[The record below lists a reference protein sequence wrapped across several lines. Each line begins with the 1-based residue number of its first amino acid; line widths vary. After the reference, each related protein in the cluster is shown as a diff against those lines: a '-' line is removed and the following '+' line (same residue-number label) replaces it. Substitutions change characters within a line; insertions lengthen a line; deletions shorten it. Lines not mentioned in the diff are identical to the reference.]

1 MRRNSAGFSLVEV
14 VIAMSIL
21 AIALF
26 GMISVI
32 TFSYR
37 NNAVA
42 KERVLAIRAA
52 EKQIEIM
59 RSLIPTGLSSIFRT
73 YPTTFA
79 VYQDNDAGNP
89 NAIPALLPSP
99 AGRIT
104 YPVDGTNALREDLT
118 GQFLGRFDAAGNPI
132 NIDMDQSNAIEST
145 DKSASVTL
153 AALPVKVTVTWKGV
167 SGPGQVVLTYILS
180 TNK

>member
-14 VIAMSIL
+14 VIAMAIL

-32 TFSYR
+32 TYSSR

-59 RSLIPTGLSSIFRT
+59 RSLIPTGLSTIFRT
-73 YPTTFA
+73 YPTTFV
-79 VYQDNDAGNP
+79 VYQDNDAANP
-89 NAIPALLPSP
+89 SLVPALLPTP
-99 AGRIT
+99 AGKIT
-104 YPVDGTNALREDLT
+104 YPVDSANALREDLT
-118 GQFLGRFDAAGNPI
+118 GAILGRFDSAGNPI
-132 NIDMDQSNAIEST
+132 NIDMDQNHAIEST
-145 DKSASVTL
+145 DKSTSVSL
-153 AALPVKVTVTWKGV
+153 AALPVKVTVAWKGV